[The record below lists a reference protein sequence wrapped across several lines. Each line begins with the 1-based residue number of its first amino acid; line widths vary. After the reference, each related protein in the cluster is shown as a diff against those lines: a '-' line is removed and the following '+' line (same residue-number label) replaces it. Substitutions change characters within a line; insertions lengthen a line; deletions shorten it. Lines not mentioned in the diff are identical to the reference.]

1 MAVAGQVDSGGG
13 DPLVEINVTPMVDV
27 LLSLLIIFMVA
38 QPKPPNEKIPL
49 NVPKTPQAQSAT
61 DPNATL
67 ILSIDEDGRATL
79 GKTPLP
85 LEWSAMVEQIKANEK
100 AVNDDR
106 IAIKAADKTKYGRVI
121 EVMAAAHEAGIG
133 KVGIASERL

>member
-1 MAVAGQVDSGGG
+1 MAGDE

-38 QPKPPNEKIPL
+38 QPPPANEKIPL
-49 NVPKTPQAQSAT
+49 NVPQEPKQQSAD

-67 ILSIDEDGRATL
+67 ILSIEADGSAKL
-79 GKTPLP
+79 GKNPLSNNWA
-85 LEWSAMVEQIKANEK
+85 EMVEQIKSNDK

-106 IAIKAADKTKYGRVI
+106 LAIKADDKTKYGRVI
-121 EVMAAAHEAGIG
+121 EIMAAAHEAGIG
-133 KVGIASERL
+133 KVGIASERM

>member
-1 MAVAGQVDSGGG
+1 MAGSADSGGET
-13 DPLVEINVTPMVDV
+13 LVEINVTPMVDV

-49 NVPKTPQAQSAT
+49 NVPKTPKTQSAS

-67 ILSIDEDGRATL
+67 ILAIEEDGSARL
-79 GKTPLP
+79 GKNPLP
-85 LEWSAMVEQIKANEK
+85 QDWTAMVEQIAANEK

-106 IAIKAADKTKYGRVI
+106 IAIKAAPTTKYGRVI
-121 EVMAAAHEAGIG
+121 EVMAAAHKAGIG